1 MKMESMMMTLRIGL
15 IIIEAIMIF
24 ILINTSLFNITSSEL
39 FKAALIILIL
49 DGLIGNIKSILKRKY

>member
-1 MKMESMMMTLRIGL
+1 MEGLMMTLRIGL

-49 DGLIGNIKSILKRKY
+49 DGLIGNIKSVLKRKY